1 MAFLDLLELT
11 FSPEHTQSML
21 KRFLMLCYGT
31 HTLTLLTRKM
41 ALKFNTVI
49 YGKGSHPHLPLP
61 RKWMCEDRHFSER
74 KDKAEVNFICMSQ
87 YRISFW
93 KYCQA
98 TFLMPGKVTHSE
110 SSQERKL
117 NRIKN
122 GTGWGLKQEK
132 EVRERKLDCLK

>member
-1 MAFLDLLELT
+1 MAFLNLLELT
-11 FSPEHTQSML
+11 FSPEHS
-21 KRFLMLCYGT
+21 KISVEEVPDA
-31 HTLTLLTRKM
+31 LLRYARSTRKV
-41 ALKFNTVI
+41 ALKFNAVI

-61 RKWMCEDRHFSER
+61 RNWTCEDRHFFER
-74 KDKAEVNFICMSQ
+74 KDKAEVNFICMGR

-117 NRIKN
+117 NRMKN